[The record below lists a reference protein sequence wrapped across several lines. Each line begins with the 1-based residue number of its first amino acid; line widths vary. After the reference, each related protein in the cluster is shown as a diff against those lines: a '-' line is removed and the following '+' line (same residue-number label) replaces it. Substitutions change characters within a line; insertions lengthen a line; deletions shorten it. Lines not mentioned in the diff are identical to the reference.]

1 MKKGWKVVLIIFLVV
16 VVLGTVCMSVGMMT
30 GAETA
35 RIYSVLDDKY
45 HIEMYYNWCR
55 QELCAN
61 WFADSG

>member
-16 VVLGTVCMSVGMMT
+16 VVLGTVCMGVGMMT

-45 HIEMYYNWCR
+45 HIEMYYN
-55 QELCAN
+55 
-61 WFADSG
+61 